1 MKPSVLTSQST
12 PNLPRSKSDLVFK
25 DVHYNKNKTH
35 ELRVA
40 RIKAKAVVE
49 LDRYNPKSK
58 SHLLQA
64 LYCIPS
70 LVQALYCIPS
80 LGFTLSCVVRHK
92 KRFWYAYHH
101 DFRRYA

>member
-1 MKPSVLTSQST
+1 MKPSVLTSHST

-80 LGFTLSCVVRHK
+80 LVQALFVQLINHNLP
-92 KRFWYAYHH
+92 
-101 DFRRYA
+101 